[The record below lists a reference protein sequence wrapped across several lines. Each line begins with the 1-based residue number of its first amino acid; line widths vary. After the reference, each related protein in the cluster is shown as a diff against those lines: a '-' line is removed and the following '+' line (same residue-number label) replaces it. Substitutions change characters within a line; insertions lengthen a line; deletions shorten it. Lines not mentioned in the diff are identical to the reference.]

1 MKQIK
6 YLQDSL
12 VSLRLVETSKNLP
25 SLLEEAEKEQ
35 LSYISFLNNVV
46 EYEQK
51 IRDEKNMEKRLKL
64 AAFPCIT
71 PLDEFNL
78 DEQESLSLKQFN
90 QLKDLAW
97 IEQLFNLILL
107 GPPGVGKTHMA
118 VGLGLEAIKR
128 GYKVSFISMGDLVHT
143 LKTMDITRKSQTR
156 IKRMKESHLAIIDDL
171 MYAAMDPRE
180 ANLFFQLVNDLYNN
194 SSIILTSNRSPKE
207 WTELLGDVGVA
218 TAILDRLIHRAEI
231 VQMYLT
237 LTEVLMS
244 PYCPYIH
251 WKIKMVIITAQII
264 VPIITPLRMPC
275 AGEFLSSYIRNHLVL
290 FKENYTTKCSF

>member
-6 YLQDSL
+6 NLQESL
-12 VSLRLVETSKNLP
+12 VSIRLVESSKELS

-46 EYEQK
+46 EYERR
-51 IRDEKNMEKRLKL
+51 IREEKNMEKRLKL
-64 AAFPCIT
+64 AAFPCIS

-90 QLKDLAW
+90 QLKELAW

-107 GPPGVGKTHMA
+107 GPPGAGKTHLA

-143 LKTMDITRKSQTR
+143 LKTMDITRKSQIR
-156 IKRMKESHLAIIDDL
+156 IKRMKESHLVIIDDL

-180 ANLFFQLVNDLYNN
+180 ANLFFQLVNDLYNH

-231 VQMYLT
+231 VHMTDPSY
-237 LTEVLMS
+237 
-244 PYCPYIH
+244 
-251 WKIKMVIITAQII
+251 
-264 VPIITPLRMPC
+264 RMRHR
-275 AGEFLSSYIRNHLVL
+275 ETIFNEESVQ
-290 FKENYTTKCSF
+290 NY

>member
-12 VSLRLVETSKNLP
+12 ISLRLVETSKKLP

-35 LSYISFLNNVV
+35 LSYIAFLNNVV
-46 EYEQK
+46 EYERK
-51 IRDEKNMEKRLKL
+51 MRDEKNIEKRLKL
-64 AAFPCIT
+64 AEFPCIT
-71 PLDEFNL
+71 PLEQFNL

-90 QLKDLAW
+90 QLKELAW

-128 GYKVSFISMGDLVHT
+128 GYRVSFIAMGDLVHT

-156 IKRMKESHLAIIDDL
+156 IKRIKESQLVIIDDL

-231 VQMYLT
+231 V
-237 LTEVLMS
+237 
-244 PYCPYIH
+244 H
-251 WKIKMVIITAQII
+251 
-264 VPIITPLRMPC
+264 
-275 AGEFLSSYIRNHLVL
+275 FNDSSYRMKHRETI
-290 FKENYTTKCSF
+290 FKEESVQN

>member
-6 YLQDSL
+6 ILQESL
-12 VSLRLVETSKNLP
+12 VSIRLVETSKKLP
-25 SLLEEAEKEQ
+25 DLLEEAEKEQ
-35 LSYISFLNNVV
+35 LSYFAFLENLVA
-46 EYEQK
+46 YEQQM
-51 IRDEKNMEKRLKL
+51 RDEKNMEKRLKL

-71 PLDEFNL
+71 PLEDFNL
-78 DEQESLSLKQFN
+78 DKQESLSKKQFN
-90 QLKDLAW
+90 QLKELTW
-97 IEQLFNLILL
+97 IEQIFNLILL
-107 GPPGVGKTHMA
+107 GPPGVGKTHLA

-128 GYKVSFISMGDLVHT
+128 GYKVSFITMGDLVHT

-156 IKRMKESHLAIIDDL
+156 IKRMKESHLVIIDDL

-231 VQMYLT
+231 IHINEPSYRMRHRETIFNEESVQ
-237 LTEVLMS
+237 
-244 PYCPYIH
+244 
-251 WKIKMVIITAQII
+251 
-264 VPIITPLRMPC
+264 
-275 AGEFLSSYIRNHLVL
+275 N
-290 FKENYTTKCSF
+290 